1 MGRADFLYKGF
12 LARLNHEAT
21 PCQDSLLR
29 KVADFVSSDDDDIFV
44 VNGYAG
50 TGKTTAISSV
60 ISTLKEFKTKCVLLA
75 PTGRAAK
82 VLSSY
87 AGQPAFTIH
96 KHIYRQKTVGG
107 DGFGQFTLAPNKDKE
122 TLFVVDEV
130 SLIGIDPGQ
139 QQSTAAFGTG
149 NLLEDLI
156 TFVRSGVD
164 CKVIL
169 IGDSAQLPPIGLDA
183 SPALSKD
190 YMAMMGGT
198 VFSEL
203 STVVRQQQESGI
215 LHNATLIR
223 RTVSELDYGPGVMD
237 VCDLELDVSGYDDI
251 ERINGGDLIEK
262 ISDAYSEYG
271 EDETVILCRSNRRAI
286 KYNLGIRST
295 VQFKEERL
303 VRDDKLM
310 IVKNCYQFVENIKGM
325 DYIANGDIA
334 KLVKISKYEDRYG
347 LHFAEARISF
357 PDYDDQEIV
366 AKVILDTLESESAS
380 LTYEQSNLLY
390 QGVNEDYSHI
400 TTKKKRYEAVREDK
414 YFNALQL
421 KYANAITGH
430 KSQGGQW
437 NCVFID
443 NPLWQDEVTVDDL
456 KWLYTAITRAKEKV
470 YLVNFKDELFSE

>member
-1 MGRADFLYKGF
+1 MGHSDFLYSGF
-12 LARLNHEAT
+12 ISRLKYQPT
-21 PCQDSLLR
+21 PCQDNLMR
-29 KVADFVSSDDDDIFV
+29 KVADFITSDDDILV

-50 TGKTTAISSV
+50 TGKTTALSAV

-96 KHIYRQKTVGG
+96 KHIYRQKSVGG
-107 DGFGQFTLAPNKDKE
+107 DGFGQFTLSPNKDKE

-130 SLIGIDPGQ
+130 SLIGIDAGQ
-139 QQSTAAFGTG
+139 QQSTSAFGTG

-156 TFVRSGVD
+156 TFVRSGAD

-169 IGDSAQLPPIGLDA
+169 VGDSAQLPPIGLDA
-183 SPALSKD
+183 SPALSHD

-198 VFSEL
+198 VFAEL
-203 STVVRQQQESGI
+203 STVVRQQKASGI

-223 RTVSELDYGPGVMD
+223 HLISELDYGPGVLP
-237 VCDLELDVSGYDDI
+237 LEELGLETDAFDDM
-251 ERINGGDLIEK
+251 ERIGGGELIEK
-262 ISDAYSEYG
+262 ISDAYSKYG
-271 EDETVILCRSNRRAI
+271 EDDTVILCRSNRRAI

-310 IVKNCYQFVENIKGM
+310 IVKNCYQFLEGIKGM

-334 KLVKISKYEDRYG
+334 KLVKISKYEERYG
-347 LHFAEARISF
+347 LHFAEARVSF

-380 LTYEQSNLLY
+380 LTYEQSNALY
-390 QGVNEDYSHI
+390 MGVNEDYSHI
-400 TTKKKRYEAVREDK
+400 TTKKKRYDAVREDK
-414 YFNALQL
+414 YYNALQL
-421 KYANAITGH
+421 KYANAITCH

-437 NCVFID
+437 KCVFID
-443 NPLWQDEVTVDDL
+443 NPFWQGDLTMDDM
-456 KWLYTAITRAKEKV
+456 KWLYTALTRATEKV
-470 YLVNFKDELFSE
+470 YLVNFKDEAFGD

>member
-1 MGRADFLYKGF
+1 MGRADFLYSGF
-12 LARLNHEAT
+12 IARLRYEPT
-21 PCQDSLLR
+21 PCQDALLR
-29 KVADFVSSDDDDIFV
+29 KIADFVSSDDDDIFV

-60 ISTLKEFKTKCVLLA
+60 IAVMKEYQTKCVLLA

-87 AGQPAFTIH
+87 SGQPAFTIH
-96 KHIYRQKTVGG
+96 KHIYRQKSVGG

-122 TLFVVDEV
+122 TIFVVDEV
-130 SLIGIDPGQ
+130 SLIGIDAGQ
-139 QQSTAAFGTG
+139 QQSSTAFGTG
-149 NLLEDLI
+149 NLLDDLI
-156 TFVRSGVD
+156 SFVRSGVS

-169 IGDSAQLPPIGLDA
+169 IGDSAQLPPVGLDA

-198 VFSEL
+198 VFAEL

-215 LHNATLIR
+215 LYNATLIR
-223 RTVSELDYGPGVMD
+223 QLQTDLDYGPGVMD
-237 VCDLELDVSGYDDI
+237 PCDMCLETEPFDDI
-251 ERINGGDLIEK
+251 ERISGGELIEK
-262 ISDAYSEYG
+262 ISDAYSRYG

-310 IVKNCYQFVENIKGM
+310 IVKNCYQFLEGIEGM

-334 KLVKISKYEDRYG
+334 KLQKISKFEERYG

-380 LTYEQSNLLY
+380 LTYEQSNALY
-390 QGVNEDYSHI
+390 QGVNEDYAHI
-400 TTKKKRYEAVREDK
+400 TAKKKRYEAVREDK
-414 YFNALQL
+414 YYNALQL
-421 KYANAITGH
+421 KYANAVTCH

-437 NCVFID
+437 KCVFID
-443 NPLWQDEVTVDDL
+443 NPFWQEELTLDDL
-456 KWLYTAITRAKEKV
+456 KWLYTAVTRATEKV
-470 YLVNFKDELFSE
+470 YLVNFKDELFNI

>member
-12 LARLNHEAT
+12 ISRLAFEPT
-21 PCQDSLLR
+21 PCQESLLQ
-29 KVADFVSSDDDDIFV
+29 KISEFVSSDDDDIFI

-60 ISTLKEFKTKCVLLA
+60 ISTLKEYKTKCVLLA

-87 AGQPAFTIH
+87 SGQPAFTIH
-96 KHIYRQKTVGG
+96 KHIYRQKAVGG
-107 DGFGQFTLAPNKDKE
+107 DGFGQFSLAPNKDKE

-156 TFVRSGVD
+156 TFVRAGAG
-164 CKVIL
+164 CKMIL
-169 IGDSAQLPPIGLDA
+169 IGDSAQLPPVGLDA

-198 VFSEL
+198 VFAEL
-203 STVVRQQQESGI
+203 TTVVRQQQESGI

-223 RTVSELDYGPGVMD
+223 QLISEMDFGPGVMD
-237 VCDLELDVSGYDDI
+237 ISDLGLELEGFNDV
-251 ERINGGDLIEK
+251 ERIGGGDLIEK
-262 ISDAYSEYG
+262 ISDAYARFG

-286 KYNLGIRST
+286 KYNLGVRST

-310 IVKNCYQFVENIKGM
+310 IVKNCYQFLEGIENL

-334 KLVKISKYEDRYG
+334 KLVKISRFEERYG
-347 LHFAEARISF
+347 LHFAEARLSF
-357 PDYDDQEIV
+357 PDYDDQEVV

-380 LTYEQSNLLY
+380 LTYEQSNMLY
-390 QGVNEDYSHI
+390 QGVNEDYAHI
-400 TTKKKRYEAVREDK
+400 TAKKKRYEAVREDK
-414 YFNALQL
+414 YYNALQL

-437 NCVFID
+437 RCVFID
-443 NPLWQDEVTVDDL
+443 NPFWQEELTLDDL
-456 KWLYTAITRAKEKV
+456 KWLYTAMTRATEKV
-470 YLVNFKDELFSE
+470 YLVNFKDELFM

>member
-1 MGRADFLYKGF
+1 MGHSDFLYSSFISHLK
-12 LARLNHEAT
+12 HEPTA
-21 PCQDSLLR
+21 CQDSLMR
-29 KVADFVSSDDDDIFV
+29 KVADFISSDDDIMS

-50 TGKTTAISSV
+50 TGKTTAMAAIIASM
-60 ISTLKEFKTKCVLLA
+60 KELKTKCVLLA

-87 AGQPAFTIH
+87 AGHQAFTIH
-96 KHIYRQKTVGG
+96 KHIYRQKSVGG
-107 DGFGQFTLAPNKDKE
+107 DGFGQFSLAPNKDKE
-122 TLFVVDEV
+122 TLFIVDEV
-130 SLIGIDPGQ
+130 SLIGIDAGQ
-139 QQSTAAFGTG
+139 QQSSTLFGSG
-149 NLLEDLI
+149 NLLDDLI
-156 TFVRSGVD
+156 AFVRSGVD

-169 IGDSAQLPPIGLDA
+169 VGDSAQLPPIGLDA

-190 YMAMMGGT
+190 YLAMLGGT
-198 VFSEL
+198 VFAEL
-203 STVVRQQQESGI
+203 STVVRQQNESGI
-215 LHNATLIR
+215 LFNATLIR
-223 RTVSELDYGPGVMD
+223 QLLTEVDYGPSVID
-237 VCDLELDVSGYDDI
+237 LCDLGLEVEPFDDI
-251 ERINGGDLIEK
+251 ERISGGDLIEK
-262 ISDAYSEYG
+262 IGDAYSRYG

-286 KYNLGIRST
+286 KYNQGIRST

-310 IVKNCYQFVENIKGM
+310 IVKNCYQFLEGVKGM

-380 LTYEQSNLLY
+380 LTYEQSNMLY
-390 QGVNEDYSHI
+390 LGVNDDYSHI
-400 TTKKKRYEAVREDK
+400 KAKKKRYEAVREDK

-437 NCVFID
+437 KCVFID
-443 NPLWQDEVTVDDL
+443 NPFWQEELTMDDL
-456 KWLYTAITRAKEKV
+456 KWLYTAITRATEKV
-470 YLVNFKDELFSE
+470 YLVNFKDDLFMQ